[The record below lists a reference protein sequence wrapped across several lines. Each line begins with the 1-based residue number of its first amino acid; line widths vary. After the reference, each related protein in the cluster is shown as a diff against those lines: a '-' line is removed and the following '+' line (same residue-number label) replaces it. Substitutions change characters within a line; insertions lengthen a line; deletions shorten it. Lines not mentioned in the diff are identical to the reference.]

1 MLQVLARLAD
11 SASESEE
18 VDIEL
23 NNIRKALEVQSE
35 GDFQL
40 EELLMKGTS
49 QNLRPTLLRFGPD
62 VSRQLSDCNST
73 EHFIAAFPAI
83 PFIERVGRRKVMTA
97 VSCANGNNQSS
108 WLMCAASP
116 RVFLA

>member
-1 MLQVLARLAD
+1 MRGLMYLTNSPCWLLMRGRSKEAWDVLARLAD

-62 VSRQLSDCNST
+62 GVFGMMMSIAVLAGASST
-73 EHFIAAFPAI
+73 ATIDW
-83 PFIERVGRRKVMTA
+83 V
-97 VSCANGNNQSS
+97 
-108 WLMCAASP
+108 
-116 RVFLA
+116 